1 MTSED
6 RPLDSAD
13 RLESADHLD
22 SADNLDPAD
31 MLALVKDQQRSIE
44 GQRGAF
50 VPLILLSWGL
60 AWLVGFGALWLID
73 GLGDAF
79 ALPIWVAG
87 PIFVVLLAGAGTL
100 STIFGIRAS
109 RGLRGGKDAAFVGI
123 IYGQSWW
130 VGSLAIFA
138 LGQALVRGGMD
149 ADLLRVFYPA
159 AYIFFAGLMYVMAAA
174 IWRAIPMLIL
184 GGWSILMSA
193 LAPFLGHP
201 TQYLVYALAGGG
213 GFLVVALW
221 SWIWM
226 RRARRSLS
234 LGGRS

>member
-1 MTSED
+1 MTTDDEQID
-6 RPLDSAD
+6 A
-13 RLESADHLD
+13 
-22 SADNLDPAD
+22 AD
-31 MLALVKDQQRSIE
+31 MLALVKDQQRNIE

-50 VPLILLSWGL
+50 VPLILLSWGI

-73 GLGDAF
+73 GPGDAF
-79 ALPIWVAG
+79 SLPIWVAA
-87 PIFVVLLAGAGTL
+87 PIFVVLLAGAGVL
-100 STIFGIRAS
+100 STIFGIRS
-109 RGLRGGKDAAFVGI
+109 GRGMRAGKDAAFVGI

-138 LGQALVRGGMD
+138 LGQALVFNGMD
-149 ADLLRVFYPA
+149 ADMLRILYPS

-184 GGWSILMSA
+184 GGWSILVSA
-193 LAPFLGHP
+193 FAPFLGYP

-221 SWIWM
+221 SWVWM
-226 RRARRSLS
+226 RRARRRLA